1 MRGPAGPVA
10 RCTVPWALRVAAGT
24 LLVALTVAC
33 GSSDRPSGEGGDTT
47 PPSSDSAPAPAA
59 PSDTSVAERD
69 TDSLAD
75 SVPVHPD
82 FEGTPTSELPDSV
95 FFRGLGQE
103 PGWILDM
110 VRGGRIHLAYAYGEE
125 ERHTALPEATTDDS
139 GVRTYHARTDTGSL
153 VVRIVPE
160 RCYDAMSAR
169 PYATTVEIEV
179 DGASL
184 RGCGTR
190 MPR

>member
-1 MRGPAGPVA
+1 M
-10 RCTVPWALRVAAGT
+10 TLRVATGA
-24 LLVALTVAC
+24 LLVGITLAC
-33 GSSDRPSGEGGDTT
+33 GGGDRPSGGAGDT
-47 PPSSDSAPAPAA
+47 PPATDSAPAPAPTPPA
-59 PSDTSVAERD
+59 DTGDTGPDTVA
-69 TDSLAD
+69 TTD

-103 PGWILDM
+103 PGWILNM
-110 VRGGRIHLAYAYGEE
+110 VRGGRIHLVYAYGEE
-125 ERHTALPEATTDDS
+125 ERHTRLPEATTDAS
-139 GVRTYHARTDTGSL
+139 GVRIYRAETEAGSL

>member
-1 MRGPAGPVA
+1 MSGPVGPVA
-10 RCTVPWALRVAAGT
+10 RCTVPWGLRVATGT
-24 LLVALTVAC
+24 LLVGLTLAC
-33 GSSDRPSGEGGDTT
+33 GGSDRPSGEGGDPALL
-47 PPSSDSAPAPAA
+47 PPESAPAPA
-59 PSDTSVAERD
+59 PPGDTSVAERD
-69 TDSLAD
+69 RDSLAD

-103 PGWILDM
+103 PGWILNM
-110 VRGGRIHLAYAYGEE
+110 VRGGRIHLVYAYGEE
-125 ERHTALPEATTDDS
+125 ERHTALPEATTDAS
-139 GVRTYHARTDTGSL
+139 GVRTYRARTDTGSL